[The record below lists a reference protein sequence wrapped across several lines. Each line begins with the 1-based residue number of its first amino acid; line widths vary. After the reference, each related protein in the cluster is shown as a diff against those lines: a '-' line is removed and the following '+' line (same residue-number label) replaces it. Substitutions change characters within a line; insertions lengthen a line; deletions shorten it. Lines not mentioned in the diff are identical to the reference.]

1 MNGMSGLILGIWII
15 LIIGVVGIAALVLL
29 ACYEYKE
36 YLRILE
42 ENDCLAED
50 PPLIK
55 K

>member
-15 LIIGVVGIAALVLL
+15 LIVGVIGIAALVLL

-42 ENDCLAED
+42 ESDILAED

>member
-1 MNGMSGLILGIWII
+1 MNGMNGFILGVWII
-15 LIIGVVGIAALVLL
+15 LIIALVGIAAIVLL

-36 YLRILE
+36 YIKALE
-42 ENDCLAED
+42 ENDVLAED